1 MKLLIIANITL
12 ALTGLVYN
20 VWTND
25 NGPALIWLSALC
37 GWIIGLFGEAKP

>member
-1 MKLLIIANITL
+1 MKLIITANIAL

-20 VWTND
+20 VWTDD
-25 NGPALIWLSALC
+25 NVTAWIWFSALC